1 VVHPPD
7 PHSTEENQSHCFC
20 DIPRLLPTNNL
31 KEPTRPKA
39 EKLGAQSV
47 KSVTC
52 YSKNLGAQGAVFNWA
67 PQATGLLLG
76 KRVIISLNAVDRN

>member
-47 KSVTC
+47 KSVMC
-52 YSKNLGAQGAVFNWA
+52 YSKNLGAQGTVLGTTGYRA
-67 PQATGLLLG
+67 PVRQEGY
-76 KRVIISLNAVDRN
+76 NFPECC